1 MQCVQLEQGIAFAR
15 QDVGGNLELVRP
27 GVETGDP
34 VVISRQRRGQAGEDK
49 GKKGED
55 FAHGYSFRTRK
66 NRAMIAHLD
75 LHLRSR

>member
-15 QDVGGNLELVRP
+15 QDVGGNLEFVRP
-27 GVETGDP
+27 GVEAGDP
-34 VVISRQRRGQAGEDK
+34 VVISRQRRGQAGE

-55 FAHGYSFRTRK
+55 FAHGYSFGTRK